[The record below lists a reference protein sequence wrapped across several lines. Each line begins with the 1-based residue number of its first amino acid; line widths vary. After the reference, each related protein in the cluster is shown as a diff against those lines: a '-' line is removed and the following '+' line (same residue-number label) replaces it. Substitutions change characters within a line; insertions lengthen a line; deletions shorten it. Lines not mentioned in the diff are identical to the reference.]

1 MLRTSSFKPVNR
13 IIYYGLLMATVILP
27 RRIVEELERRGVD
40 PGSYIVDLLVRSLS
54 LDPIVGV
61 EAHLELALRYLE
73 EGKRLADGDPVQASE
88 KLYKAAEEV
97 VKALAVYY
105 NLDDILGRV
114 AERGRWTVTELSKAV
129 LRISDKLGEWFR
141 HSWNS
146 AWALHVWG
154 FHEARFDSEVVRRY
168 LPDIERMVLEAR
180 RVTSGIS

>member
-1 MLRTSSFKPVNR
+1 
-13 IIYYGLLMATVILP
+13 MATVILP
-27 RRIVEELERRGVD
+27 RRIVEELGRRGVD
-40 PGSYIVDLLVRSLS
+40 PESYIVDLLVRSLS
-54 LDPIVGV
+54 LDPMVGV

-97 VKALAVYY
+97 VRALAVYY

-180 RVTSGIS
+180 RVTGGSS